1 MSNSS
6 SPLPEDILSPELRK
20 ALVEIGA
27 MIPTTAAEVALAER
41 HLDLQVS
48 ESQIDAS
55 FSEIQELVKSRS
67 QPKPAVRYKTG
78 AVAATGLA
86 LAARKGAQIDEA
98 TRAKI
103 EADINQANQNKLNE

>member
-6 SPLPEDILSPELRK
+6 SPQPEDILSSELRK

-27 MIPTTAAEVALAER
+27 IIPTTAAEVALAER
-41 HLDLQVS
+41 HLKCQVS
-48 ESQIDAS
+48 ERQLDESYLQ
-55 FSEIQELVKSRS
+55 IQEILKSQS
-67 QPKPAVRYKTG
+67 QQKPAVRYKSG

-86 LAARKGAQIDEA
+86 LAARKGTQIDEV

-103 EADINQANQNKLNE
+103 EADINQAIQNKLTQ